1 MEVLLHRCKQIVAR
15 PSKTLTGA
23 QVGAAPAAQE
33 GDRERERGG
42 GRKRTCAQVGSLDMV
57 FINSKRMNESEKQT
71 VQKCGLIENSLCD
84 IMTTAPLGEL
94 GGMV

>member
-1 MEVLLHRCKQIVAR
+1 MEVLLHRCKQIVTR
-15 PSKTLTGA
+15 PSKTLTGT

-33 GDRERERGG
+33 GDREREG

-84 IMTTAPLGEL
+84 IMTTAPLGES